1 MTSMNDKSKDFRW
14 GTAVLLTYISI
25 MILRFKFNFFSLI
38 AAHQNLIVL
47 AKREPAV
54 TVGYL
59 MNVTKTLTLTGP
71 VPEVQRMLMWQQH
84 LFYRG
89 RAVTIL
95 ATTIILFTTFSTAT
109 PVEEQESA
117 VAVEGSLLLSLF
129 ITILLLQSLAP
140 QWMLASFLIPVK
152 ILQLHNHRGRL
163 YFFLFPLLSC
173 SIITSEKRERK
184 KSNKIFSLSQW
195 LKYFKTRNK
204 LP

>member
-1 MTSMNDKSKDFRW
+1 
-14 GTAVLLTYISI
+14 
-25 MILRFKFNFFSLI
+25 
-38 AAHQNLIVL
+38 
-47 AKREPAV
+47 
-54 TVGYL
+54 

-140 QWMLASFLIPVK
+140 RWMLVSFLIPVK

-173 SIITSEKRERK
+173 SIIVSEKKRGRK
-184 KSNKIFSLSQW
+184 ATKYLAYLNGLDAQEIFCQFVCEWICVNGWNILKQEANYHSICFDFLFSKFLQMLS
-195 LKYFKTRNK
+195 F
-204 LP
+204 